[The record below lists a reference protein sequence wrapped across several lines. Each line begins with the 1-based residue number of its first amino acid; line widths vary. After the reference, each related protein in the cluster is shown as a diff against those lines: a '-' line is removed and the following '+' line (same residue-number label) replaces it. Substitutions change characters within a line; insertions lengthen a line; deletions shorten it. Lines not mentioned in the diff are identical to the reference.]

1 MQMDTIPVNK
11 PQPREMP
18 PKNLNKRQTLDESLS
33 ALVSFITAQNQK
45 TSLVIVLVYGC
56 LGFIV
61 HHRLP
66 PGTALFW
73 FVSGCLLLL
82 ARAWVFKRI
91 QATNDFQSPQR
102 LQQLIAFSLANGL
115 FMATAVVAF
124 PWLSIAERS
133 FLTVFVLGLCA
144 GAVGTTMGY
153 NKLLWTY
160 AGPIFFAL
168 TLGWVLSPHEPLAEG
183 QSNSPQWIEDA
194 IAAIMLLFAM
204 VLQGLAKETY
214 RNFNSAR
221 ESAQQALALNQQLNA
236 SLEELQLSN
245 SAKIRFLAAASHDL
259 RQPVHAQSML
269 IATLQMRALDAKSQQ
284 IVSILQ
290 SSSQSL
296 GALLESLLDISK
308 LDAGLVTPNWSDV
321 NLNSLLQR
329 CFDSSK
335 TPIEQAGLQALI
347 QTREEVTVSS
357 DPEIVLRVLRNLVDN
372 AIKFTPQG
380 FIRFEQGLR
389 HGRGYL
395 AITDSGIGIPTEL
408 QESVFQEFF
417 QVGNYERDRSKGL
430 GLGLSIV
437 KRLCQIINVQLT
449 MTSSASG
456 TKFELIF
463 NNDQS
468 MKGESMSAIQV
479 QDQDHFTGLEVLI
492 VDDEADVRRSM
503 GFLLE
508 ELGCHPHETQST
520 SEVALKV
527 QHFRPDLMLAD
538 FRLKNHDS
546 GIASIAALR
555 ERWPGVPA
563 VLVSGDTAPER
574 LLEAQAAGVRILH
587 KPLALDALRN
597 ELAQAW
603 KLKQTLVTQTST
615 LQA

>member
-1 MQMDTIPVNK
+1 MDS
-11 PQPREMP
+11 PQPSESTP
-18 PKNLNKRQTLDESLS
+18 QKAGNKHPDRDSLR
-33 ALVSFITAQNQK
+33 ALVNFITAQNQK
-45 TSLVIVLVYGC
+45 TSLVIILVFGS
-56 LGFIV
+56 LAFIV
-61 HHRLP
+61 HHRLAQ
-66 PGTALFW
+66 GVALLW
-73 FVSGCLLLL
+73 FSMGCLLLL
-82 ARAWVFKRI
+82 ARALVFKRI
-91 QATNDFQSPQR
+91 QKAKDFHAAHR
-102 LQQLIAFSLANGL
+102 LRQLILFSLANGI
-115 FMATAVVAF
+115 FMATTVAAF

-133 FLTVFVLGLCA
+133 FVTVFVMGLCA
-144 GAVGTTMGY
+144 GAVGTTQGHS
-153 NKLLWTY
+153 KLLWTY

-194 IAAIMLLFAM
+194 IAAIMLLYAM

-214 RNFNSAR
+214 RNFTSAHL
-221 ESAQQALALNQQLNA
+221 SAQQALALNEQLNA
-236 SLEELQLSN
+236 SLEDLRVSN
-245 SAKIRFLAAASHDL
+245 AAKVRFLAAASHDL
-259 RQPVHAQSML
+259 RQPVHAQNML
-269 IATLQMRALDAKSQQ
+269 IATLKMRTLDAKSQQ

-296 GALLESLLDISK
+296 GSLLESLLDISK
-308 LDAGLVTPNWSDV
+308 LDAGLVTPNWSAV
-321 NLNSLLQR
+321 NLSNLLQR
-329 CFDSSK
+329 CFDSST

-347 QTREEVTVSS
+347 QTREDLTVSS
-357 DPEIVLRVLRNLVDN
+357 DPEIVLRILRNLVDN
-372 AIKFTPQG
+372 AIKFTPEG
-380 FIRFEQGLR
+380 FIRFEQGVR

-395 AITDSGIGIPTEL
+395 SITDSGIGIPAEL

-417 QVGNYERDRSKGL
+417 QVSNHERDRSKGL

-437 KRLCQIINVQLT
+437 KRLCQLINVQLT
-449 MTSSASG
+449 MTSSSSG
-456 TKFELIF
+456 TKFELVF
-463 NNDQS
+463 NDNQS
-468 MKGESMSAIQV
+468 MKGEAMSAIQV
-479 QDQDHFTGLEVLI
+479 QPQDHFAGLEVLI

-587 KPLALDALRN
+587 KPLALDALRS
-597 ELAQAW
+597 ELTQAW
-603 KLKQTLVTQTST
+603 KLKQTLITQIST